1 MKYLI
6 STVAIFVLF
15 ACGTTYQVKPP
26 EFGVGADAGRDS
38 SAMYEVRGKVVSSS
52 DYCGGIVPSPEMR
65 KQLKTPNP
73 FASATLYIK
82 NASEALAQQTVITT
96 VYTNEQGEFSVRLPA
111 GNYAVVTEA
120 KTRSYNYPNL
130 PPSAKPNAELCQK
143 WLNTADFY
151 LKVPDEKAPPATYKM
166 HLSCNNCVPKAK

>member
-6 STVAIFVLF
+6 SAFAVFVFF
-15 ACGTTYQVKPP
+15 ACGTTHQVELPKS
-26 EFGVGADAGRDS
+26 GADRDS
-38 SAMYEVRGKVVSSS
+38 SAMYEVKGKVVSSS
-52 DYCGGIVPSPEMR
+52 DYCGGIAPSPEMR

-82 NASEALAQQTVITT
+82 NAGGEALAQQSVITT
-96 VYTNEQGEFSVRLPA
+96 VHTNEQGEFSVRLPS

-151 LKVPDEKAPPATYKM
+151 LKVPDDKDKLPTYKM
-166 HLSCNNCVPKAK
+166 HLSCNNCVPKAN